1 MLFHTHLAFAFLVG
15 VFFLPYLAPANP
27 ILFIAIVLFAGIL
40 PDIDHS
46 GSKIGKRV
54 KIIGWL
60 FEHRGFFHS
69 ALGIAFFTLLFY
81 LIFNTLT
88 YATAFLL
95 GYASHILID
104 SITDSGVM
112 FLHPFSRKRLRG
124 FLRSGAFY
132 EHAIFLVILAAGI
145 IRLVSLH

>member
-1 MLFHTHLAFAFLVG
+1 MLFHTHLAFAFLIG
-15 VFFLPYLAPANP
+15 IFFLPYLSPQNP
-27 ILFIAIVLFAGIL
+27 ILFICIALFAGIL

-46 GSKIGKRV
+46 GSWLGRKI
-54 KIIGWL
+54 KIIGWI

-81 LIFNTLT
+81 LIFNSLN

-104 SITDSGVM
+104 SFTDSGVM
-112 FLHPFSRKRLRG
+112 FLHPFSRRRLKG

-132 EHAIFLVILAAGI
+132 EHAIFLVIVAAGV
-145 IRLVSLH
+145 IRLITLH